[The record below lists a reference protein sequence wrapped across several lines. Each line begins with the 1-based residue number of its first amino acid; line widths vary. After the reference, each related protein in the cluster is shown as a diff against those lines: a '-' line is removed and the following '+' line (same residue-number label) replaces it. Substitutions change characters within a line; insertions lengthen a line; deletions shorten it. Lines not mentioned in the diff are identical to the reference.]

1 MARAQLSVFAVVII
15 CAAMAAPRTSGAQ
28 TRADSSRPRTGGHA
42 RVALTHAL
50 PRLNGGRL
58 KVSVIEVRYGPG
70 ESSAPHSHT
79 CPVIG
84 YVAQGSIR
92 TQVKGEP
99 EAIYKT
105 GESFF
110 EAPNGIHLVS
120 ANASATSP
128 AILIAY
134 FVCDHDRPLS
144 SAVPK

>member
-1 MARAQLSVFAVVII
+1 M
-15 CAAMAAPRTSGAQ
+15 
-28 TRADSSRPRTGGHA
+28 
-42 RVALTHAL
+42 
-50 PRLNGGRL
+50 
-58 KVSVIEVRYGPG
+58 
-70 ESSAPHSHT
+70 
-79 CPVIG
+79 IG

-134 FVCDHDRPLS
+134 FICDHDRPLS